1 MFRVP
6 ILLFLLAFAAAAC
19 LPDPN
24 VRLGASLVNQ
34 MAESQRRLVSTST
47 PDTACD
53 AGGEARAKLLTEPE
67 PRGAPG
73 AWAAL
78 LDASRAL
85 LAACGQLTLLTYPSE
100 QLTAAGQ
107 SARDRWRAGAREDLR
122 QACQS
127 LQQAASRLGQA
138 APACATS

>member
-1 MFRVP
+1 M
-6 ILLFLLAFAAAAC
+6 LLMLLAFVAAAC
-19 LPDPN
+19 LPDTN
-24 VRLGASLVNQ
+24 LRLGTSLVSQ
-34 MAESQRRLVSTST
+34 MAESQRRLVATST

-73 AWAAL
+73 SWAAL

-85 LAACGQLTLLTYPSE
+85 LAACGQLTLLTYPTD

-107 SARDRWRAGAREDLR
+107 AARARWRAGAQADLR
-122 QACQS
+122 QACLS
-127 LQQAASRLGQA
+127 LQQAASRLGQD
-138 APACATS
+138 APGCTAS